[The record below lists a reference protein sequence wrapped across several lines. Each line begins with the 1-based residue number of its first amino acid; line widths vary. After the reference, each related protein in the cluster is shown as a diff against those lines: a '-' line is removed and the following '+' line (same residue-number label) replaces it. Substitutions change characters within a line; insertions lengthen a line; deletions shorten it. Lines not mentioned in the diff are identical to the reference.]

1 MGADGPVAVA
11 SIVSAAVIAAIA
23 ERWAGRGT
31 LGQGVVPPPACLHGR
46 HTKGYGEARVAKGP
60 VEPRRAGLVVTGN
73 EKEEHVCLPPL
84 KPHRHPFCTS
94 LPRRDGGR
102 ESTGRR
108 VMGNG
113 EPPPFWVTAC
123 RASASREELTASA
136 PRGPWDRAGCP
147 CRPALAALALG
158 GEVSGDGR
166 GRPSAGPPLLPAQA
180 LRSVVCPTTW
190 PGVVSPRS
198 GSACYRDVFMS
209 CLYIYS

>member
-11 SIVSAAVIAAIA
+11 SIVSAAVTAAIA

-31 LGQGVVPPPACLHGR
+31 LGQGVVPPRACLHGR
-46 HTKGYGEARVAKGP
+46 HTKGYGGARVAKHP
-60 VEPRRAGLVVTGN
+60 AEPRSAGLVVTGN

-123 RASASREELTASA
+123 RASASRQELTASA
-136 PRGPWDRAGCP
+136 PRSPVRGTG
-147 CRPALAALALG
+147 LAA
-158 GEVSGDGR
+158 
-166 GRPSAGPPLLPAQA
+166 PAD
-180 LRSVVCPTTW
+180 LRSLPSRWAGRFPVMGGGGLRRAPPFCQHKRGAASCAPPRGEAWCPPNPAPPVTEMC
-190 PGVVSPRS
+190 S
-198 GSACYRDVFMS
+198 
-209 CLYIYS
+209 